1 MVSALLVSAAPALP
15 ATEHEI
21 SNTAAL
27 LNTNRWQKELS
38 PEFIW
43 VGFFDVKNEFYDFK
57 DN

>member
-1 MVSALLVSAAPALP
+1 VSAAPVLP
-15 ATEHEI
+15 AKEHEI